1 MGLHVD
7 EWGTRDWLLVDDD
20 TSSLGESLVNTTDDI
35 IRGLDFAQEDWFL
48 EAWRGSELAS
58 VDDSS
63 GGWDDLTTTSV
74 DSISVESDIIDID
87 SDTSHVLI
95 AHGTLSGGPLEGSF
109 HGVLDFTQELDT
121 LGDIDQDV
129 WTVGVWTE
137 RPDLLGIVLLPSEL
151 FENLGVAEHLGS
163 LLDFI
168 LWTDFLSLDQIR
180 KLITNGSTLAEE
192 SVVLVWRFG
201 EAHLGGL
208 VQNGFLIG
216 DDWVSLLDF
225 ALSVLLNKILQ
236 ADLDMELTATGND
249 MLTRFFSGAKN
260 EWIGFGEFLETFD
273 EFWKIVG
280 VLDIDGNSD
289 DWRDRVLHDPD
300 VVSLLVGG
308 DGTLLEKILIDTDE
322 TDSVSAR
329 NIWDGLDFTTHHD
342 DGSLDALNV
351 QVGLASWLVV
361 WTLDSDLLSSSN
373 GTGENSTESVESTLI
388 SRWDHLGDEDAKLT
402 ILVAVLD
409 RGGSG
414 VILWTF
420 VKVSSSVLL
429 GLNWGWELEDDHFNE
444 CLGSIDPLLEDTLH
458 EMLSF
463 ESSLIRL
470 EGKLK
475 GNQHFVDFIHLTI
488 HGGSAESDDW
498 LHHELDEGSLE
509 FRSIFAILG
518 YGPNLLL

>member
-1 MGLHVD
+1 MREHTLWEGSSGGGGSQSLGETEGLSDWEMGLHVD

-109 HGVLDFTQELDT
+109 HGVLDFRQELDT
-121 LGDIDQDV
+121 LGDIDHDV

-151 FENLGVAEHLGS
+151 FEKVGVAEHLGS

-168 LWTDFLSLDQIR
+168 LWTDFLSLDQIG

-216 DDWVSLLDF
+216 DDWVSLHNF

-249 MLTRFFSGAKN
+249 MLTRFFSGANN

-280 VLDIDGNSD
+280 SM
-289 DWRDRVLHDPD
+289 
-300 VVSLLVGG
+300 
-308 DGTLLEKILIDTDE
+308 EK
-322 TDSVSAR
+322 V
-329 NIWDGLDFTTHHD
+329 FTKFVFC
-342 DGSLDALNV
+342 N
-351 QVGLASWLVV
+351 
-361 WTLDSDLLSSSN
+361 
-373 GTGENSTESVESTLI
+373 
-388 SRWDHLGDEDAKLT
+388 KL
-402 ILVAVLD
+402 
-409 RGGSG
+409 
-414 VILWTF
+414 F
-420 VKVSSSVLL
+420 
-429 GLNWGWELEDDHFNE
+429 
-444 CLGSIDPLLEDTLH
+444 
-458 EMLSF
+458 
-463 ESSLIRL
+463 
-470 EGKLK
+470 
-475 GNQHFVDFIHLTI
+475 
-488 HGGSAESDDW
+488 
-498 LHHELDEGSLE
+498 
-509 FRSIFAILG
+509 
-518 YGPNLLL
+518 